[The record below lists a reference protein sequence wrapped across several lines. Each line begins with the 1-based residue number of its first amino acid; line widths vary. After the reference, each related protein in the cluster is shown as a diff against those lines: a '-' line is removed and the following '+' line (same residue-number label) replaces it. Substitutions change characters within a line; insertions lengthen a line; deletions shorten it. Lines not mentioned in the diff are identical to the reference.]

1 MAIAP
6 GKTALI
12 VDDSPI
18 LRKSLRTILEKIG
31 VAVSGEAANGVEAIK
46 LFKESKPDLVTIDI
60 LMPQMGGI
68 ETLRFLKGLDPDVK
82 AVMVSSLSGKEKV
95 VECAKAGASH
105 YILKPFDE
113 GKIAEVLEKVLPA

>member
-1 MAIAP
+1 MAIAQ

-18 LRKSLRTILEKIG
+18 LRKSLRTILEKNG
-31 VAVSGEAANGVEAIK
+31 FTVSGEAANGVEAIK

-82 AVMVSSLSGKEKV
+82 AVMVSSLSEKEKV
-95 VECAKAGASH
+95 V
-105 YILKPFDE
+105 
-113 GKIAEVLEKVLPA
+113 AELAEQT

>member
-1 MAIAP
+1 MAIAQ

-18 LRKSLRTILEKIG
+18 LRKSLRTILEKNG
-31 VAVSGEAANGVEAIK
+31 FTVSGEAANGVEAFK

-82 AVMVSSLSGKEKV
+82 AVMVSSLSEKEKV

-113 GKIAEVLEKVLPA
+113 GKVLEVLEKVLPA